1 MANIEF
7 PQKGMPRE
15 ELLSTLRSLKSGDS
29 DWKHGRMF
37 SLIFNA
43 GEDAASVTE
52 EAYATFVVENGLSP
66 FAFPSLL
73 KMETEVASMMANLFH
88 GDSDTVGNMTSGGSE
103 SIMVAVKAARDYTR
117 AKKPNITQP
126 ELLMPLSAHPAF
138 NKAAHYL
145 GLRTVIVPTEKKT
158 LTADVA
164 AMRQAITE
172 NTIMMVGSAPSY
184 PHGIIDPIEDL
195 AEVAARN
202 DVWMHVDACV
212 GGLVLPFVKKLGY
225 PIPTFD
231 FHIPDVCSISADIH
245 KYGFTPKGASVIL
258 YRNQELRQH
267 QIFAYADWPGG
278 VYATPNVSGSRPG
291 GPIASSWAALKY
303 LGMEGYTNLAKKSM
317 EATKRLLEG
326 IEAIPE
332 LHVLGKPLATVFAI
346 GSDVLNV
353 FALGEKMKEYRW
365 YIDSQHLPP
374 CLHMTISPIHATIVE
389 PFLADLRAA
398 VKEVAKLKP
407 DDITGEA
414 VMYGMIGSMPDR
426 GMAKDFAVQY
436 LNDLYR
442 VHH

>member
-1 MANIEF
+1 MAKVEF
-7 PQKGMPRE
+7 PQKGMPGNDV
-15 ELLSTLRSLKSGDS
+15 LSTLRSLKSGDS
-29 DWKHGRMF
+29 DYKHGRMF

-43 GEDAASVTE
+43 GEDVARVSE
-52 EAYATFVVENGLSP
+52 EAYYAFIIENGLSP

-73 KMETEVASMMANLFH
+73 KMETEVASMMADLLG
-88 GDSDTVGNMTSGGSE
+88 GDENTVGNMTSGGSE
-103 SIMVAVKAARDYTR
+103 SIMVAVKAARDYAR
-117 AKKPNITQP
+117 AKKPHITQP

-145 GLRTVIVPTEKKT
+145 GLKTVIVPTDKKT
-158 LTADVA
+158 LAADVA

-172 NTIMMVGSAPSY
+172 NTVMMVGSAPSY
-184 PHGIIDPIEDL
+184 PHGIIDPLTDL
-195 AEVAARN
+195 AEIAAKN
-202 DVWMHVDACV
+202 GIWMHVDACV
-212 GGLVLPFVKKLGY
+212 GGLELPFVEKLGY

-231 FHIPDVCSISADIH
+231 FRIPGVCSISADIH

-258 YRNQELRQH
+258 YRNPEFRQY

-291 GPIASSWAALKY
+291 GPIASSWATLKY
-303 LGMEGYTNLAKKSM
+303 LGIEGYMKLHKQSM
-317 EATKRLLEG
+317 EATRKLIEG
-326 IEAIPE
+326 IETIPG
-332 LHVLGKPLATVFAI
+332 LYVLGKPLATVFAI

-353 FALGEKMKEYRW
+353 FALGEKMKEFRW

-389 PFLADLRAA
+389 PFLADLQAA
-398 VKEVAKLKP
+398 VKEIAKLKP
-407 DDITGEA
+407 EDITGEA
-414 VMYGMIGSMPDR
+414 AMYGMIGSMPDR

-442 VHH
+442 VH

>member
-7 PQKGMPRE
+7 PQKGIPRE

-29 DWKHGRMF
+29 DWQHGRMF

-43 GEDAASVTE
+43 GEDVARITE
-52 EAYATFVVENGLSP
+52 EAYTMFVVENGLSP

-103 SIMVAVKAARDYTR
+103 SIMVAVKAAREYAR
-117 AKKPNITQP
+117 AKKPRITQP

-145 GLRTVIVPTEKKT
+145 GLKTVIVPTDKKT
-158 LTADVA
+158 LAADVA
-164 AMRQAITE
+164 AMRQAITA

-184 PHGIIDPIEDL
+184 PHGIIDHIQDL
-195 AEVAARN
+195 AKLAAKN
-202 DVWMHVDACV
+202 DIWMHVDACV
-212 GGLVLPFVKKLGY
+212 GGLVLPFINKLGY

-231 FHIPDVCSISADIH
+231 FQIPGVCSVSADIH

-258 YRNQELRQH
+258 YRNPELRQH

-291 GPIASSWAALKY
+291 GPIASSWAALKH
-303 LGMEGYTNLAKKSM
+303 LGMEGYMSLAKKSM
-317 EATKRLLEG
+317 EATKKLLEG

-332 LHVLGKPLATVFAI
+332 LYVLGKPLATVFAI
-346 GSDVLNV
+346 GSDMLNV
-353 FALGEKMKEYRW
+353 FALGEKMKEHRW

-407 DDITGEA
+407 EDITGEA
-414 VMYGMIGSMPDR
+414 AMYGMIGSMPDR

-442 VHH
+442 VH

>member
-7 PQKGMPRE
+7 PKKGTPRE

-43 GEDAASVTE
+43 GEDVASVTE
-52 EAYATFVVENGLSP
+52 EAYTMFVVENGLSP

-88 GDSDTVGNMTSGGSE
+88 GDEDTVGNMTSGGSE
-103 SIMVAVKAARDYTR
+103 SIMVAVKAAREYAR
-117 AKKPNITQP
+117 AKKPHITQP

-145 GLRTVIVPTEKKT
+145 GLRTVIVPTDKKT
-158 LTADVA
+158 LAADVA
-164 AMRQAITE
+164 AMRRAITE

-184 PHGIIDPIEDL
+184 PHGIIDPVEDL
-195 AEVAARN
+195 AELAAEN
-202 DVWMHVDACV
+202 DIWMHTDACV

-225 PIPTFD
+225 PIPNFD
-231 FHIPDVCSISADIH
+231 FNIPGVYSISADIH

-258 YRNQELRQH
+258 YRNPELRQH

-303 LGMEGYTNLAKKSM
+303 LGMEGYMNLAKKSM
-317 EATKRLLEG
+317 EATKKLLEG
-326 IEAIPE
+326 IAAIPE
-332 LHVLGKPLATVFAI
+332 LYVLGKPPATVFAI
-346 GSDVLNV
+346 GSDTLNV

-374 CLHMTISPIHATIVE
+374 CLHMTITPIHATIVE

-407 DDITGEA
+407 EDITGEA
-414 VMYGMIGSMPDR
+414 AMYGMIGSMPDR
-426 GMAKDFAVQY
+426 SMAKDLAVQY
-436 LNDLYR
+436 MNDLYR
-442 VHH
+442 VH

>member
-7 PQKGMPRE
+7 PEKGIPRE
-15 ELLSTLRSLKSGDS
+15 ELLSTLHSLKSGDS

-43 GEDAASVTE
+43 GEDIAIVTE
-52 EAYATFVVENGLSP
+52 EAYTMFVVENGLSP

-73 KMETEVASMMANLFH
+73 KMETEVASMMASLFH
-88 GDSDTVGNMTSGGSE
+88 GNSDTVGNMTSGGSE
-103 SIMVAVKAARDYTR
+103 SIMVAVKAARDYAR
-117 AKKPNITQP
+117 ATKPQITQP

-145 GLRTVIVPTEKKT
+145 GLRTVIAPTDRKT
-158 LTADVA
+158 MAADVA
-164 AMRQAITE
+164 AMRQAITD

-184 PHGIIDPIEDL
+184 PHGIIDPIQDL
-195 AEVAARN
+195 AEVAAEN
-202 DVWMHVDACV
+202 DIWMHVDACV
-212 GGLVLPFVKKLGY
+212 GGLVLPFVNKLGY

-231 FHIPDVCSISADIH
+231 FHIPGVCSISADIH
-245 KYGFTPKGASVIL
+245 KYGFTPKGASIIL
-258 YRNQELRQH
+258 YRNPELRQY

-291 GPIASSWAALKY
+291 GPIASSWAVLKY
-303 LGMEGYTNLAKKSM
+303 LGIEGYMNLASKSM

-332 LHVLGKPLATVFAI
+332 LYVLGKPPATVFAI
-346 GSDVLNV
+346 GSDALNI

-374 CLHMTISPIHATIVE
+374 SLHISITPIHATLVE

-407 DDITGEA
+407 EDITGEA
-414 VMYGMIGSMPDR
+414 AMYGMIGSMPDR
-426 GMAKDFAVQY
+426 GKAKDFAVQY

-442 VHH
+442 VH